1 MKNKTISPKI
11 LSYLVLGFFV
21 GIFLFVRSFMG
32 LYVFNY
38 RLGELGVL
46 FCFILT
52 SFYVLFI
59 YKKKLLGKSV
69 DSIYLL
75 LIFSFFLILFV
86 SNSNILDTYTFK
98 SSSYIWTISFIFVGI
113 YIYENTNFDEIFLKI
128 FRFILPLVYFLLVLA
143 PPATKE
149 LLASFFGTY
158 SDKFELHMGSDLL
171 IIFVIVMMI
180 INKKL

>member
-86 SNSNILDTYTFK
+86 SNSWYLYIQIKFIYMDNIVYIRRNLHIREYKFWWNIFK
-98 SSSYIWTISFIFVGI
+98 
-113 YIYENTNFDEIFLKI
+113 NFQ
-128 FRFILPLVYFLLVLA
+128 VYFTFSLFSTCFG
-143 PPATKE
+143 PSRNQRTSCK
-149 LLASFFGTY
+149 FFWY
-158 SDKFELHMGSDLL
+158 LFR
-171 IIFVIVMMI
+171 
-180 INKKL
+180 

>member
-86 SNSNILDTYTFK
+86 SNSNILDTYTFQQ
-98 SSSYIWTISFIFVGI
+98 V
-113 YIYENTNFDEIFLKI
+113 
-128 FRFILPLVYFLLVLA
+128 
-143 PPATKE
+143 
-149 LLASFFGTY
+149 
-158 SDKFELHMGSDLL
+158 
-171 IIFVIVMMI
+171 
-180 INKKL
+180 